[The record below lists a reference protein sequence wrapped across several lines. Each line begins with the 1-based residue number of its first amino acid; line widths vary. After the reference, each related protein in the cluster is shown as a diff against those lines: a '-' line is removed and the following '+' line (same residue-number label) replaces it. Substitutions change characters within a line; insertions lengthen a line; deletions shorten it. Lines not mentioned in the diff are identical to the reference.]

1 MKKWIEWIKKV
12 FFKKLPALEETT
24 TRVENQYS
32 NEKEAFVNTIK
43 VENEATNLLAMQKKL
58 EDGLMD
64 ENSLSTEEV
73 IKMKDLYHSQVMNLI
88 ENIKKYKLKLNENE

>member
-43 VENEATNLLAMQKKL
+43 AENETTNLLAMQKKL

-88 ENIKKYKLKLNENE
+88 ENIKKYKLALKN

>member
-43 VENEATNLLAMQKKL
+43 VENETTNLLAMQKKL
-58 EDGLMD
+58 EDGLIN

-73 IKMKDLYHSQVMNLI
+73 IKMKDLYHSQVINLI
-88 ENIKKYKLKLNENE
+88 ENIKKYK

>member
-24 TRVENQYS
+24 KRVENQYS

-73 IKMKDLYHSQVMNLI
+73 IKIKDLYYSQIMNLI
-88 ENIKKYKLKLNENE
+88 ENIKKYKLTSKN

>member
-24 TRVENQYS
+24 TTVESQYS

-58 EDGLMD
+58 EEGLIN

-73 IKMKDLYHSQVMNLI
+73 IKMKNLYHSQIMNLI
-88 ENIKKYKLKLNENE
+88 ENIKKYKWKLNENE

>member
-43 VENEATNLLAMQKKL
+43 VENEATNLLVMQKKL

-73 IKMKDLYHSQVMNLI
+73 IKMKDLYHSQIMNLI
-88 ENIKKYKLKLNENE
+88 ENIKKYKLTSKN

>member
-24 TRVENQYS
+24 TRVESQYS
-32 NEKEAFVNTIK
+32 NEKETFVNTIK
-43 VENEATNLLAMQKKL
+43 VENETTNLLAMQKKL

-88 ENIKKYKLKLNENE
+88 ENIKKYKLALKN

>member
-24 TRVENQYS
+24 MRVENQYS
-32 NEKEAFVNTIK
+32 NEKETFVNTIK
-43 VENEATNLLAMQKKL
+43 VENETTNLLAMQKKL
-58 EDGLMD
+58 EDGLIN

-73 IKMKDLYHSQVMNLI
+73 IKMKDLYHSQIMNLI
-88 ENIKKYKLKLNENE
+88 ENIKKYKLASKN